1 MGLWLNFSF
10 YSGINSKIPYKQH
23 LLWSSMPKSVCL
35 FSVFLIWVRSVR
47 AFFCCVHCNVFSIPR
62 GGLTKR
68 RPLECV
74 YGMNEWMNYR
84 TIKELL
90 TSSSLIFLTS
100 IKKLSLRLV
109 SWFPLY
115 SFFYF
120 IFFNFIVLVL
130 PYINIRHRYT
140 LRPMD
145 RSTKQKINKETQTLN
160 NTIDQLD
167 LFPLYSLFFLRD
179 WGNTRIPTDYFIL
192 WNSLLPMSQ
201 GRKG

>member
-1 MGLWLNFSF
+1 MNSTFSEAACPKVF
-10 YSGINSKIPYKQH
+10 VYFLSSLSESDQSGP
-23 LLWSSMPKSVCL
+23 
-35 FSVFLIWVRSVR
+35 FSAVFTVM
-47 AFFCCVHCNVFSIPR
+47 FSIPR

-115 SFFYF
+115 SFFLILF
-120 IFFNFIVLVL
+120 LFFNFTIL
-130 PYINIRHRYT
+130 YWFCHISTWICHRYT
-140 LRPMD
+140 LTPMD
-145 RSTKQKINKETQTLN
+145 RSTKLKINKETQTLN
-160 NTIDQLD
+160 DTIDQLD

-192 WNSLLPMSQ
+192 WNSLLR
-201 GRKG
+201 GRVGKGKKTDV

>member
-1 MGLWLNFSF
+1 MNSTFSEAACPKVF
-10 YSGINSKIPYKQH
+10 VYFLSSLSESNQSGP
-23 LLWSSMPKSVCL
+23 
-35 FSVFLIWVRSVR
+35 FSAVFTVM
-47 AFFCCVHCNVFSIPR
+47 FSIPR

-115 SFFYF
+115 SF
-120 IFFNFIVLVL
+120 ILFFL
-130 PYINIRHRYT
+130 T
-140 LRPMD
+140 LLYWFCHI
-145 RSTKQKINKETQTLN
+145 STSATGIHLDLW
-160 NTIDQLD
+160 IDQLNRK
-167 LFPLYSLFFLRD
+167 L
-179 WGNTRIPTDYFIL
+179 TRKHKL
-192 WNSLLPMSQ
+192 
-201 GRKG
+201 

>member
-1 MGLWLNFSF
+1 MNSTFSEAACPKVF
-10 YSGINSKIPYKQH
+10 VYFLSSLSESDQSGP
-23 LLWSSMPKSVCL
+23 
-35 FSVFLIWVRSVR
+35 FSAVFTVM
-47 AFFCCVHCNVFSIPR
+47 FSIPR

-160 NTIDQLD
+160 DACRLLTHH
-167 LFPLYSLFFLRD
+167 FA
-179 WGNTRIPTDYFIL
+179 FIV
-192 WNSLLPMSQ
+192 
-201 GRKG
+201 